1 VPPILLVNLVF
12 NLISWPV
19 LSKPFVHAFIL
30 CSLLHPSTKMPTTRR
45 LWSPFTIFSFLLL
58 LSGLSA
64 TAASASATD
73 EAAPSTQFCTT
84 STKEDVN
91 TDLCFAFASSHNET
105 TDDKDLSLHLSARF
119 PAPGTGWAGVGVGS
133 VMSGSLM
140 FVMYPSKSDDAVVFS
155 IRTTTVHNAPVA
167 LSPSSLAGKN
177 GPDVHVTRKWVDEG
191 GYSNVLVSCFGC
203 DKWSGSTLDVRS
215 VNQSWIW
222 AWNRK
227 QVMSS
232 ASEKVGLQKHGDKG
246 LCCFTF
252 LLHICSFPHSLD

>member
-1 VPPILLVNLVF
+1 MPPILLVNLVF
-12 NLISWPV
+12 NLILRPV
-19 LSKPFVHAFIL
+19 LSKPFVHPIVP
-30 CSLLHPSTKMPTTRR
+30 CSHLHLSTKMQTTRH
-45 LWSPFTIFSFLLL
+45 LWLPFTLLSFLLF
-58 LSGLSA
+58 LSGISA
-64 TAASASATD
+64 AAASESASAS
-73 EAAPSTQFCTT
+73 PSTQFCTT

-105 TDDKDLSLHLSARF
+105 TDAKDLSLHLSARF

-140 FVMYPSKSDDAVVFS
+140 FVMYPSTSDDAVTFS

-167 LSPSSLAGKN
+167 LSVSSLAGKN

-215 VNQSWIW
+215 LNQSWIW
-222 AWNRK
+222 AWNGK

-246 LCCFTF
+246 LCYFF
-252 LLHICSFPHSLD
+252 VLHICFLPHSLD